1 MGALCVGVL
10 VWGLSSGGTLEV
22 GLVVLDGGVGCL
34 VCGTL
39 RLYEFAFL

>member
-1 MGALCVGVL
+1 MGVL

-22 GLVVLDGGVGCL
+22 GLVVLDSGVGCL

-39 RLYEFAFL
+39 KLYVFVVVWW